1 MQSTFFFSST
11 ACDLLNEHLVDK
23 GIGQR
28 TRMERPFRGATGLLK
43 KRSSFR
49 SAVVKRDEVMMKS
62 NIENYNYFLI
72 VLALTSNKQPWA

>member
-1 MQSTFFFSST
+1 LLATDYLLVSQQSDFFFSST
-11 ACDLLNEHLVDK
+11 LCDLLNEHLVDK

-28 TRMERPFRGATGLLK
+28 TRMERFCGATGPLK

-62 NIENYNYFLI
+62 NIEN
-72 VLALTSNKQPWA
+72 